1 MLKDETKTKKLKN
14 EKKKTK
20 QSLIPR
26 LFFQIYNSWNL
37 KSRLN
42 EKAHFLINLMLKSKI
57 KKI

>member
-26 LFFQIYNSWNL
+26 LFFQIYNS
-37 KSRLN
+37 
-42 EKAHFLINLMLKSKI
+42 
-57 KKI
+57 